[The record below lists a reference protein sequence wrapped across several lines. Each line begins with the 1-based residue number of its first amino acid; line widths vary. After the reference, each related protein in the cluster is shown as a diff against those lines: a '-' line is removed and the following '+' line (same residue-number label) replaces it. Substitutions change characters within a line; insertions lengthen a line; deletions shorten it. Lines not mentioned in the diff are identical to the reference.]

1 MLTLLLMLL
10 SQCKPW
16 LPLLAAGPETGV
28 VVSDRRQDSI
38 LPVFP
43 DWVFHQSRQPQP
55 LFPVATDSVQA
66 PLLVH
71 TIPPA
76 QYFWQPMNSDTHPY
90 FTVTLP
96 DPKIDSLRK
105 VVDSMAGLQRALLRT
120 DSVRQVQLKQ
130 QQQRF
135 SSLQQVHADTL
146 REKSWFRTASMV
158 LGGIFLTGLIWVGW
172 RYRVRASP

>member
-1 MLTLLLMLL
+1 MLL
-10 SQCKPW
+10 SQCKPS

-38 LPVFP
+38 LSVFP

-55 LFPVATDSVQA
+55 LFPVAPDSVQA

-76 QYFWQPMNSDTHPY
+76 QYFWQPQTISYQPC
-90 FTVTLP
+90 FTVTMP
-96 DPKIDSLRK
+96 DSRVDSLKK
-105 VVDSMAGLQRALLRT
+105 VVDSVAGLQRAQLRA
-120 DSVRQVQLKQ
+120 DSVLRVQLKQ

-135 SSLQQVHADTL
+135 SSLQQVHADTM